1 MEPTPGS
8 QSGDEEVLNID
19 FGRYVEAVRKYA
31 WVIAAIV
38 ALSVTAAVIYTAR
51 QTKVY
56 QATASVQ
63 VEPRLPDVLGQGAEL
78 LAGGAAT
85 GEYYKQQL
93 SVLKSN
99 TLLRA
104 TVETYQLQLQL
115 MTDKEREGL
124 PEDTVY
130 QRATERLADMLKVT
144 YPNGD
149 RILYVTVKSPNA
161 KLAAD
166 IANDHVAAYFAYSQ
180 GLISTTKA
188 ADALQKQF
196 ENSEKELRDAEA
208 ALYKFQKDNDLLAV
222 SIEDKQSLVSSNI
235 TSYTARLNDARAH
248 RIELNARLTRMR
260 KAATGDVLDS
270 PVLALSQ
277 STALDTLK
285 ASYFEERTKFAE
297 LEKEMGP
304 KSPEY
309 QMQKAK
315 VDDLYA
321 SLQAEVQRQ
330 VGAVNEEYLTAVATE
345 TALGG
350 EVDHF
355 KQEALDL
362 GPVLVGYNDLARK
375 KKSAEDKYNILVA
388 RLSTNVMTGE
398 LNKATDASLVKPLD
412 SALEPTDPVSP
423 KLKVNVAIAAAISL
437 FFGIGLAILLAWLDR
452 SVKSLDDAQAAAGA
466 PVLGMIPMIA
476 EGELAADD
484 DKARDLYVHQ
494 HPTHAVSEFCRSL
507 RTNILFSGG
516 DRELKTLVVSSPN
529 QREGKT
535 TTVIYLGTTMAQS
548 GQRVL
553 LVDTDMRRPR
563 LHRSMGVSREKGLS
577 NLIVGEE
584 AFEDVIKSTEIPN
597 LYVLPCGPTPPNP
610 AELLMTKRFA
620 HVLEELKARFDRV
633 ILDSPPLQGLTDAVV
648 LSKQTDG
655 ALLVVRAGKTLRDEV
670 RRAAREIRS
679 VDGPITG
686 VILNE
691 FDMEDRRYG
700 YYYRYRYNYAYGED
714 QKEQE
719 ASQTA

>member
-1 MEPTPGS
+1 LESTPGHEH
-8 QSGDEEVLNID
+8 GEEQVLSID
-19 FGRYVEAVRKYA
+19 FGRYVEAIRRYA

-38 ALSVTAAVIYTAR
+38 ALAVTGAVVYTTR
-51 QTKVY
+51 QTRIY
-56 QATASVQ
+56 QATATVQ
-63 VEPRLPDVLGQGAEL
+63 VEPRIPDLLGQGAEL
-78 LAGGAAT
+78 LATAGAS

-104 TVETYQLQLQL
+104 TVETNQLQLQL
-115 MTDKEREGL
+115 LTDKEREGL
-124 PEDTVY
+124 PDDVIY
-130 QRATERLADMLKVT
+130 QTATDRLADMVKVS
-144 YPNGD
+144 YPNQD
-149 RILYVTVKSPNA
+149 RIIYIAVRSPNA

-166 IANDHVAAYFAYSQ
+166 IANFHSAEYVGYSK
-180 GLISTTKA
+180 GLIDTTKV
-188 ADALQKQF
+188 ADALQKEF
-196 ENSEKELRDAEA
+196 EGAEKDLRDADA

-222 SIEDKQSLVSSNI
+222 SIEDKQSLNSANI
-235 TSYTARLNDARAH
+235 TSYTTRLNDAHAH
-248 RIELNARLTRMR
+248 RLELNARLDRMR
-260 KAATGDVLDS
+260 KSSVGEPLDS
-270 PVLALSQ
+270 PVLALTQ
-277 STALDTLK
+277 SPALDTLK
-285 ASYFEERTKFAE
+285 SQYFDESNKFAE
-297 LEKEMGP
+297 IEKEMGP
-304 KSPEY
+304 KAPEY

-315 VDDLYA
+315 VEDLHA
-321 SLQAEVQRQ
+321 QLQAEVHRQ
-330 VGAVNEEYLTAVATE
+330 VAAVEEELQTTIATE
-345 TALGG
+345 DALSK

-355 KQEALDL
+355 KQQALDL

-375 KKSAEDKYNILVA
+375 KKTAEDNYNILVA
-388 RLSTNVMTGE
+388 RLSTNVLTGE

-412 SALEPTDPVSP
+412 EALVPTDPVSP
-423 KLKVNVAIAAAISL
+423 NLRLNVVIALFVSL
-437 FFGIGLAILLAWLDR
+437 MFGVGLAVLLAWLDR
-452 SVKSLDDAQAAAGA
+452 SVKSVEDAQSAAGA

-476 EGELAADD
+476 EGEVASDD
-484 DKARDLYVHQ
+484 DKKRDLYVHQ
-494 HPTHAVSEFCRSL
+494 HPTHAVAEFCRSL

-535 TTVIYLGTTMAQS
+535 TMVIYLGTTMAQS

-584 AFEDVIKSTEIPN
+584 SFDDVIKSTEIQN

-620 HVLEELKARFDRV
+620 HVLEELKGRFDRV

-691 FDMEDRRYG
+691 FDMDDRRYG

-714 QKEQE
+714 QKEAE